1 MRSTSTG
8 TTVASPSTCSDD
20 RCGRGGFTLIE
31 ALVAMTLLLAFVSVL
46 GPSLFHA
53 RRVADGID
61 GRIAAQALLR
71 TILDAPFDRATLAAG
86 SRSGE
91 VGGLNWTVTAEPM
104 FVDAMV
110 AKVSSAPVEAQTLV
124 ATNKPTKPAPKP
136 KTWIAYHVSGTVSWG
151 PGRMVVADTMRL
163 GPEAEE

>member
-1 MRSTSTG
+1 MA
-8 TTVASPSTCSDD
+8 ASLSICSNLGDS
-20 RCGRGGFTLIE
+20 CAGFTLIE

-71 TILDAPFDRATLAAG
+71 SILEAPFDRSTLAAG
-86 SRSGE
+86 PRSGE
-91 VGGLNWTVTAEPM
+91 VGDISWSVTAEPI

-110 AKVSSAPVEAQTLV
+110 APAVTPMPMASS
-124 ATNKPTKPAPKP
+124 KPAEPAAKR
-136 KTWIAYHVSGTVSWG
+136 KTWIAFHLTGIAAWA
-151 PGRMVVADTMRL
+151 PGRMVTADTIRL